1 MDNTESF
8 SCFTELSENS
18 FSELIGSCNA
28 IMTDAKKT
36 NTKKNIVYDTE
47 KKNRSIKKIEEIE
60 EIDVCTDNLLN
71 LNYDNVENL
80 QIMLSKTL
88 EHLKN
93 VENENIQLKKEKQ
106 AMNKIIM
113 EQNNEIKKYRE
124 TIKNDILKSYK

>member
-47 KKNRSIKKIEEIE
+47 KKLRSMKKIEETE
-60 EIDVCTDNLLN
+60 VCTDNLLN

-93 VENENIQLKKEKQ
+93 VEDENIQLKKEKQ